1 MARKKLKEIVILT
14 AMLLFVNSSCKGSDT
29 PNEPIDNRKI
39 LGTWYGCAGK
49 TYQIYTFNLDYT
61 FDCICY
67 YKTNPLFTVSG
78 NTYKLVED
86 GGFIISIPNIHISD
100 YNPNVKVDYIFKFGV
115 DAEGEYLKM
124 YEYPSYTNCIVCRR
138 NKYECK

>member
-1 MARKKLKEIVILT
+1 MILKHIKEIVILT

-61 FDCICY
+61 FEHKNYNNYGAPITIVFD
-67 YKTNPLFTVSG
+67 
-78 NTYKLVED
+78 TYKLED

-124 YEYPSYTNCIVCRR
+124 YEYPSYTNCVVCRR
-138 NKYECK
+138 TDCE